1 MEKKKFN
8 EIPNPSAKE
17 KNVITIL
24 ELCNEMY
31 ARGFKFTQIDIYK
44 SDAKKF
50 MPTEDGILP
59 PLNALPGLGINA
71 AESIVAARQEGEFFS
86 IQDLRERAKI
96 SKTV

>member
-1 MEKKKFN
+1 
-8 EIPNPSAKE
+8 
-17 KNVITIL
+17 
-24 ELCNEMY
+24 
-31 ARGFKFTQIDIYK
+31 
-44 SDAKKF
+44 

-96 SKTV
+96 SKTVIELMRGQNIFDGWTETDQLTLF